1 MRYYLVT
8 NNNLSFHLIKTEKDL
23 TVNEINRIMEETLN
37 ILDEH
42 REYYVYQMWW
52 PENPIIEI

>member
-23 TVNEINRIMEETLN
+23 GQDEINRIMEEKLN

-42 REYYVYQMWW
+42 REYYVHHMWW
-52 PENPIIEI
+52 DENPPIEV